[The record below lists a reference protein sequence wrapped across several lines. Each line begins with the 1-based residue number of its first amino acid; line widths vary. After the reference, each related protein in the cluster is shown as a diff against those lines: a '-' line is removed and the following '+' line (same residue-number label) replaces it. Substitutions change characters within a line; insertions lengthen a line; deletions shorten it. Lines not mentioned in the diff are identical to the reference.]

1 MSITTLNFLSFLNPY
16 LFQQAHQHV
25 CWQRS
30 LMRLIEYDAT
40 VPVIEEK
47 DKFIRGTFWCKDKS
61 DDIVKLAEWCSAV
74 TIKIYLETGAR
85 NDQIGGKCRGTEFEF
100 PLCLGA

>member
-47 DKFIRGTFWCKDKS
+47 DKFIRGTFWRKDKS

-74 TIKIYLETGAR
+74 TIKFIWKQRLEMIKLAG
-85 NDQIGGKCRGTEFEF
+85 NVEVLNLSFHYV
-100 PLCLGA
+100 